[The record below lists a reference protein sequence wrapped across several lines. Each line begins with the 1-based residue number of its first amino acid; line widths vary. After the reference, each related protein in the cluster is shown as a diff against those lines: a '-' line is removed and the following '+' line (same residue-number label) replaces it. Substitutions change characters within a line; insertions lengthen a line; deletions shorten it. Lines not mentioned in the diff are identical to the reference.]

1 MTNISSQRN
10 ALSRA
15 STWIFL
21 GFLPCGLPQEMLILS
36 SSHVSHVFAYGSS
49 TLILAVYFSVLGI
62 VDEQIG
68 LFMTLTLLGDVL
80 VSLLVSALGRPF

>member
-1 MTNISSQRN
+1 
-10 ALSRA
+10 
-15 STWIFL
+15 
-21 GFLPCGLPQEMLILS
+21 MLILS